1 MKTYTLK
8 SAIRRGS
15 LLSAAFA
22 LVVATFVPFA
32 STHADAL
39 NPLTDRSLTLSSSAP
54 GWDYLDGSGNTTY
67 AMPNSGAN
75 GQKTGNTFSF
85 KVSSDTLNP
94 DENDVTPEPVK
105 AMTFQYCTQ
114 PAGEC
119 LAPGNNGYSAGEAI
133 ANSAATTAAKK
144 SDLEVVV
151 NGTQSEATL
160 AAYINASTGLVT
172 SIPARTLPGSNYIV
186 YYKQGATWVQST
198 GWTMAVEKAQDGTEA
213 TSKNTDKINQIKLTN
228 ETGQGFTAGQEVK
241 VVFFATDGNYITN
254 PGDGAFFVKINTYNS
269 DTTFNDTTLVDGGV
283 TVANVMNEG
292 IQITTK
298 VLETMD
304 FSVGTV
310 DPYTLEATGEAGSQL
325 EERTGNTVHG
335 VCDPILQGG
344 IADGQGGTMPISNT
358 LQLGSETGE
367 FSLETAHTYS
377 THSYWRLSSNS
388 SAGATVYYSG
398 VTLKNTVGDE
408 ITAIGGGTGAAT
420 PLSRGS
426 EQFGLAMALDN
437 TDTKL
442 PVSYKVERMAKE
454 EPAQQG
460 DPTYGLFEN
469 GADNQAAGLASPLT
483 AGIHSS
489 VTDEEISD
497 VESNASWHAPQLAPL
512 APRAAYANGAGNDGQ
527 GNINPEYGS
536 TAGSTFAFDTNSN
549 TIPTPFASGT
559 DVVDC
564 VTGKMRYVAN
574 IAATTPAG
582 IYTTKINY
590 IAAPQY

>member
-85 KVSSDTLNP
+85 KVSSNTTTTP
-94 DENDVTPEPVK
+94 DPLTEPIR

-114 PAGEC
+114 PAGDC
-119 LAPGNNGYSAGEAI
+119 IAPGNNGYTAGAAI
-133 ANSAATTAAKK
+133 PNSQTTTDAKK
-144 SDLEVVV
+144 SDLEVIV
-151 NGTQSEATL
+151 NGTQTEAPFTH
-160 AAYINASTGLVT
+160 INATSGLVT
-172 SIPARTLPGSNYIV
+172 SIPDRALPGSNYIV
-186 YYKQGATWVQST
+186 YYKDGATWVQSS
-198 GWTMAVEKAQDGTEA
+198 GWTMAVANTQDGVAADSE
-213 TSKNTDKINQIKLTN
+213 NTGKMNQINLTN
-228 ETGQGFTAGQEVK
+228 TTGQGFTAGQEVK

-254 PGDGAFFVKINTYNS
+254 PGDGAFFVKINTYNNA
-269 DTTFNDTTLVDGGV
+269 TTFNDTTLVDGGV

-310 DPYTLEATGEAGSQL
+310 DPYTLEATGSAGSQL
-325 EERTGNTVHG
+325 EERTGNVVHG
-335 VCDPILQGG
+335 TCDPILQGG
-344 IADGQGGTMPISNT
+344 ISDGQGGTLPISNT

-408 ITAIGGGTGAAT
+408 ITAIGNGTGTAT
-420 PLSRGS
+420 ALSRGS
-426 EQFGLAMALDN
+426 EQFGLAMALNNND
-437 TDTKL
+437 TDL
-442 PVSYKVERMAKE
+442 PVSYKIEREAPVEPDE
-454 EPAQQG
+454 SN
-460 DPTYGLFEN
+460 PTYGLFEN
-469 GADNQAAGLASPLT
+469 GADNQAAGLADALN

-489 VTDEEISD
+489 VTDDLISNAD
-497 VESNASWHAPQLAPL
+497 SNASWHSPQLAPL
-512 APRAAYANGAGNDGQ
+512 APRAAYANGAGVDGQ